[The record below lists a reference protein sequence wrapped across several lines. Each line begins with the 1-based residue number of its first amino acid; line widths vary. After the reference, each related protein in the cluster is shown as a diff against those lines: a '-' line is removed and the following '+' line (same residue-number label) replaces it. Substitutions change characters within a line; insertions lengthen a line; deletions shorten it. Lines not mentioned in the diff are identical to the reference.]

1 MRYLNIQTLRQTTKF
16 IDEATTIPSTDA
28 RVSNWFTPCPD
39 GFKGEWIDGTYTFV
53 EIPLPTQAELD
64 ALEAERIQQEKIQ
77 AVEATDKDMIRIAE
91 DLVDALVSKGV
102 IAITDL
108 PLSAQEKFTNRKAK
122 RSAI

>member
-1 MRYLNIQTLRQTTKF
+1 MAYYRIVEGKAQVGNKSHGADWIEYEGGSEPQELVDGLAFKTV
-16 IDEATTIPSTDA
+16 DE
-28 RVSNWFTPCPD
+28 
-39 GFKGEWIDGTYTFV
+39 
-53 EIPLPTQAELD
+53 
-64 ALEAERIQQEKIQ
+64 IQQEKIQ